1 MAEKKD
7 YTAGTDQSST
17 LLVALAS
24 IVAVGLSVLVAR
36 TAKDR
41 KTLLEAAA
49 EKTAEQA

>member
-36 TAKDR
+36 TVRDR
-41 KTLLEAAA
+41 RTLVEAAVQNA
-49 EKTAEQA
+49 GEKA